1 MKNLLEIA
9 KIFVLAF
16 LIIVP
21 AKVSA
26 VDYYSVP
33 VTNLKDIVGNWY
45 DTKGNLVLTISSDY
59 KINGCSIMSVG
70 FTGDSA
76 AFYKIR
82 INEGNSYKDIEIRD
96 DGYIDYHKHLLLNE
110 STYLRSSKN
119 PKYIESVGGIY
130 LGIGKDEVLKLYGE
144 PSKIENNYDYDS
156 TWKYNNDGF
165 DVMFAADAVIR
176 IKIYSYGT
184 RKFDWSGL
192 SPKNSESEFARK
204 YNCKIL
210 HSSRGNETTF
220 LIGHGEAITVEN
232 NSVTLF
238 SYPDGYFGRY

>member
-33 VTNLKDIVGNWY
+33 VTDLKDIVGNWY

-76 AFYKIR
+76 AFYKIK
-82 INEGNSYKDIEIRD
+82 INEGGSYKDIEIRD

-130 LGIGKDEVLKLYGE
+130 LGMGKNEVLKLYGE

-192 SPKNSESEFARK
+192 SAKNSESEFARK

-210 HSSRGNETTF
+210 NSSRGNETTF
-220 LIGHGEAITVEN
+220 LIGHGEAITIEN
-232 NSVTLF
+232 SSVTLF